1 MISLERQ
8 GGKLSTLVILSALVS
23 VQLAQTLNSE
33 QLELLS
39 AFFEVLG
46 DDLAL
51 LALSANAGDTIP
63 PANRGPAE
71 V

>member
-1 MISLERQ
+1 MEVRRQLE
-8 GGKLSTLVILSALVS
+8 GLLLLAALVS
-23 VQLAQTLNSE
+23 VQLSRELTPG

-51 LALSANAGDTIP
+51 LALNGNP
-63 PANRGPAE
+63 QE
-71 V
+71 

>member
-1 MISLERQ
+1 MVFLGSQ
-8 GGKLSTLVILSALVS
+8 GRKWGPLVILSALVS
-23 VQLAQTLNSE
+23 VQLAQNLNSQ

-51 LALSANAGDTIP
+51 LALSSNPESGNSTDP
-63 PANRGPAE
+63 KN
-71 V
+71 